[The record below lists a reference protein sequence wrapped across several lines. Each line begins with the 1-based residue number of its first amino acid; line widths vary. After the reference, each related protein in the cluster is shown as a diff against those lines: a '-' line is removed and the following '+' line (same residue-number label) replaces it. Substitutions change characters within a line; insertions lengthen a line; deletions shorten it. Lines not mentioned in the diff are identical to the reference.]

1 MRWLLQA
8 LFGRRRRAVVFLDVD
23 GVLNSRATRENGDH
37 DPHPALVAELARL
50 VNECHAH
57 VVLSSTWRL
66 ETKNFERVSGA
77 LQESGISILDVTP
90 DLESTCTGDRV
101 DEIRTWLRTN
111 AWRDVRAWIAIDD
124 MDLIMMN
131 PTGLRSSCFVRTSDE
146 VCTCL
151 AVVMLGKGRLA
162 SCRNPVFHLY
172 GSLPVCCCR
181 MG

>member
-77 LQESGISILDVTP
+77 LQDGLTGPKANEAILK
-90 DLESTCTGDRV
+90 
-101 DEIRTWLRTN
+101 
-111 AWRDVRAWIAIDD
+111 
-124 MDLIMMN
+124 
-131 PTGLRSSCFVRTSDE
+131 
-146 VCTCL
+146 L
-151 AVVMLGKGRLA
+151 AAQAKNVSA
-162 SCRNPVFHLY
+162 
-172 GSLPVCCCR
+172 
-181 MG
+181 